1 MTELMVNTIGM
12 DVQTNMARAVVRA
25 LRRLKSTVA
34 VSRGDIYRNAEE
46 YCQIYVRTTKTE
58 EEMDAWA
65 DGTRLGQFIVGFFT
79 VSESRQREMFS

>member
-12 DVQTNMARAVVRA
+12 DVQTNRAKAVVRA

-34 VSRGDIYRNAEE
+34 VEEAGAYREAEE

-58 EEMDAWA
+58 EELDGWA
-65 DGTRLGQFIVGFFT
+65 DGTKLGQFIVGFFT
-79 VSESRQREMFS
+79 VSESRQRELFG